1 MMAEIQI
8 KQRKIKKYLLVLPII
23 MIILIAGGAYL
34 GIQLSKTWGT
44 SNSIIWPIFFAT
56 IGFGISIIISIFIS
70 KIIATTK

>member
-1 MMAEIQI
+1 MMVETQI

-44 SNSIIWPIFFAT
+44 SNSIIWPILFAT
-56 IGFGISIIISIFIS
+56 IGFVISIVLSIIIV
-70 KIIATTK
+70 KMQ